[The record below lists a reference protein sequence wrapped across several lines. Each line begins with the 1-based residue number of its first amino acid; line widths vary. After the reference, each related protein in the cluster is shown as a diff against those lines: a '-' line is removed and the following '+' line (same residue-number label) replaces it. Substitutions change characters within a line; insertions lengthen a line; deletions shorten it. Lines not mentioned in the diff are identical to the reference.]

1 MKKNWKLLSSARNT
15 HVVLSSLFLHVC
27 SVYTRGFMWTVDTII
42 WKIIRQ
48 NIIMAKMWRKQM
60 RLLVISLNNI
70 WNQYFFSLFF
80 FFNRVWAT
88 PFSPGH
94 ILASPYLFL
103 TFCVLILTYLII
115 TRDKD
120 LLIRSHLKRG
130 LVLLL
135 KMFQELT

>member
-1 MKKNWKLLSSARNT
+1 MKKANAAFGYFLEQYMES
-15 HVVLSSLFLHVC
+15 VFLF
-27 SVYTRGFMWTVDTII
+27 T
-42 WKIIRQ
+42 
-48 NIIMAKMWRKQM
+48 
-60 RLLVISLNNI
+60 
-70 WNQYFFSLFF
+70 FF